1 MIPILK
7 VREIIGMPSITAL
20 PHLPD
25 YIRGITNLRGTVI
38 PVINLKSLLNSDNG
52 NENGN
57 TVIVIA
63 TGKVTFGVIVDGIT
77 GVINA
82 DEDSIEPPDNFSS
95 NVEHIEGL
103 AKFGGKLIVLLDT
116 RKLLP
121 LDDLTLLEDSI
132 VDIMDVDE
140 QGNVE
145 VVKEIETIGGRVTVT
160 EVHKAKE
167 YLGNIDKG
175 DPRHA
180 LFDHVLE
187 FMEVLS
193 TGDHDRIEGVLEKL
207 LSASD
212 SDIVRE
218 VGKITRKLHTSLEEF
233 KSSIDTG
240 LQKLASNDVPNAVDK
255 LQFVISKTEDAA
267 NKTMALVERY
277 FEEEDDFSQQ
287 INNIKGFDEEV
298 EYLSTFKSSLDSTM
312 TEILTA
318 QQFQDITGQT
328 IKKVINLVIN
338 IESELSKLVSR
349 FGSQVKPDDR
359 MASTAVTAECC
370 TEDNAAA
377 GERVTQSDVEILLND
392 NGF

>member
-25 YIRGITNLRGTVI
+25 YVRGIANLRGTVI

-52 NENGN
+52 KEDGN
-57 TVIVIA
+57 TVIVIT

-77 GVINA
+77 GVIKA
-82 DEDSIEPPDNFSS
+82 DEDSIEPPENFSS
-95 NVEHIEGL
+95 NVEHVEGL
-103 AKFGGKLIVLLDT
+103 AKFGDKLIVLLDT

-132 VDIMDVDE
+132 VDVKEVDE

-145 VVKEIETIGGRVTVT
+145 VVREVETSGGRVTVS

-167 YLGNIDKG
+167 YLGNIGKN
-175 DPRHA
+175 DPRQA
-180 LFDHVLE
+180 LFDLVLE
-187 FMEVLS
+187 FMEALS
-193 TGDHDRIEGVLEKL
+193 GGDHDRIEGILEQL
-207 LSASD
+207 LSVSD
-212 SDIVRE
+212 SDVVKE
-218 VGKITRKLHTSLEEF
+218 VGKISKNLHTSLEEF

-240 LQKLASNDVPNAVDK
+240 LQKLSSDDVPNAVDK

-267 NKTMALVERY
+267 NKTMAIVERY
-277 FEEEDDFSQQ
+277 FEEEDDYSQQ
-287 INNIKGFDEEV
+287 VNKIKGFDEEV
-298 EYLSTFKSSLDSTM
+298 EYLSAFKSALDNNM

-338 IESELSKLVSR
+338 IESDLSKLITK
-349 FGSQVKPDDR
+349 FGGQIKKDEQ
-359 MASTAVTAECC
+359 MASAAISAECYA
-370 TEDNAAA
+370 EDNAAV
-377 GERVTQSDVEILLND
+377 GEKVSQSDVEMLLND
-392 NGF
+392 SGF